1 MIDNN
6 KINIISRAVK
16 TKQIKPYLQPIV
28 DYNNK
33 IKGFEVLSRWVK
45 SENDIILPY
54 EFIEDMKSNRKLLD
68 DWTVS
73 IIDQLNDFFGQ
84 KYHLNMDLHINIYSE
99 SLSLKV
105 VKKLLSLHEH
115 INVVIEILEDDII
128 CDEAEFLIKLE
139 FLLKHS
145 VKLAIDD
152 FGCGLNDTKRL
163 ARYKFDIMKIDRKFI
178 SLIDTD
184 INQLNK
190 IKKIISLSKKLDL
203 TVIAEGVETREQA
216 NLLNYI
222 GVKLYQGFLY
232 YKPMSLENI
241 NSLKW

>member
-105 VKKLLSLHEH
+105 VKKYYLYM
-115 INVVIEILEDDII
+115 NILMW
-128 CDEAEFLIKLE
+128 
-139 FLLKHS
+139 S
-145 VKLAIDD
+145 
-152 FGCGLNDTKRL
+152 
-163 ARYKFDIMKIDRKFI
+163 
-178 SLIDTD
+178 
-184 INQLNK
+184 
-190 IKKIISLSKKLDL
+190 
-203 TVIAEGVETREQA
+203 
-216 NLLNYI
+216 
-222 GVKLYQGFLY
+222 
-232 YKPMSLENI
+232 
-241 NSLKW
+241 